1 MEWGTMDNFRVI
13 HRILSYLEE
22 AMDYDKLNMERISAK
37 RLGVSEPRWNALMR
51 LLTQEGYIEWKDVMQ
66 RVVITL
72 KGLEYLQ
79 ENPIMAA
86 ITKEIAERSVHA
98 YRKDLDSL
106 IIGAQVRRICRDGKR
121 NEA

>member
-22 AMDYDKLNMERISAK
+22 AMDYDKLNMECISAK

-86 ITKEIAERSVHA
+86 ITKEIAER
-98 YRKDLDSL
+98 
-106 IIGAQVRRICRDGKR
+106 
-121 NEA
+121 EASMPIVKIWIR